1 MNQHYGAIEQ
11 YSFAHFIFYIYK
23 RPMVAICTIFLPLSL
38 LGMINIGIFFQDNGL
53 ADRLGTLA
61 GLMIALVALLPVIR
75 EQIPPYPNL
84 TFVEGLVYLKT
95 INSLFCFA
103 ESIIVRDS
111 EEGWEFNWQASVLF
125 WLTLAIEII
134 QLAII
139 AALSIRYCI
148 KESQYRITE

>member
-1 MNQHYGAIEQ
+1 
-11 YSFAHFIFYIYK
+11 
-23 RPMVAICTIFLPLSL
+23 MVAICTIFLPLSL

-103 ESIIVRDS
+103 ESIIVRD
-111 EEGWEFNWQASVLF
+111 
-125 WLTLAIEII
+125 
-134 QLAII
+134 
-139 AALSIRYCI
+139 
-148 KESQYRITE
+148 